1 MGSLGSE
8 KELDQHAH
16 KSIHNNDD
24 DAVPPAAAS
33 TRDHER
39 FAEQIH
45 YFAPPH
51 STTLKHVLIL
61 IFYHMLPFTLIPTAM
76 FCLEMY
82 WVYKFLGW
90 VGVTAVSAFLLFLA
104 VAPPYYSKS
113 IRRKTRPLYETLA
126 SYLPSAKYIVP
137 KTPFP
142 QDKAYIFAMHPHGR
156 MFYANALFSQVHEIW
171 REPIKLVQGTY
182 ATFQTAHDLLLFPI
196 LLIPVNCCL
205 NLLGFWNWRRWC
217 CKGLR
222 FMATLQVLV
231 DCAGPLNPSC
241 FMKGMLKQW
250 YVDTWKCVACR
261 WPLSDSSRWILS
273 GTICKKLVLHDRNHT
288 CWQASDCGQAE
299 EEESC
304 KLCCQTLSTDCTLNA
319 EISFCNLT

>member
-1 MGSLGSE
+1 MGSLASE
-8 KELDQHAH
+8 NELDQHAH
-16 KSIHNNDD
+16 KSIHDNED
-24 DAVPPAAAS
+24 DAVQPAAAS
-33 TRDHER
+33 TCDHER

-90 VGVTAVSAFLLFLA
+90 VGITAVSAFLLFLA

-142 QDKAYIFAMHPHGR
+142 QDKAYIFAIHPHGR

-182 ATFQTAHDLLLFPI
+182 ATFPTAHDLLLFPI
-196 LLIPVNCCL
+196 FLIPVNCCL
-205 NLLGFWNWRRWC
+205 NLLGF
-217 CKGLR
+217 
-222 FMATLQVLV
+222 
-231 DCAGPLNPSC
+231 
-241 FMKGMLKQW
+241 
-250 YVDTWKCVACR
+250 
-261 WPLSDSSRWILS
+261 
-273 GTICKKLVLHDRNHT
+273 
-288 CWQASDCGQAE
+288 
-299 EEESC
+299 
-304 KLCCQTLSTDCTLNA
+304 
-319 EISFCNLT
+319 